1 MDEQKLVEGC
11 RRGDREAQRTLYVRT
26 SPQIYNL
33 IFRMTGHRE
42 DAFDL
47 TQETYIR
54 AFAKVSR
61 FDGRSSLATWL
72 YRIAVNEVRQF
83 LRKAATERKT
93 IQELRD
99 RANRQSLPLGDVG
112 LDIDHALAALQP
124 TDRMILILR
133 YEHGQDYRTIA
144 EVCDIAIGTVASR
157 LNRAR
162 ARVREWLEPAYAPD
176 ASGSGVEGETRND
189 EGSLPSQRADL

>member
-1 MDEQKLVEGC
+1 MDESKLVEGC
-11 RRGDREAQRTLYVRT
+11 RRGDREAQQELYVQT
-26 SPQIYNL
+26 SPQVYSL
-33 IFRMTGHRE
+33 ILRMTGRRE

-54 AFAKVSR
+54 AFAKISQ

-83 LRKAATERKT
+83 LRKAATERTT
-93 IQELRD
+93 IQALQD
-99 RANRQSLPLGDVG
+99 RAARPSPPPGDVG
-112 LDIDHALAALQP
+112 LDVDAALATLPP

-133 YEHGQDYRTIA
+133 YEHGRDYRTIA
-144 EVCDIAIGTVASR
+144 EACDITIGTVASR

-162 ARVREWLEPAYAPD
+162 ARVREWLESAYASD
-176 ASGSGVEGETRND
+176 VDGKTRSGDGR
-189 EGSLPSQRADL
+189 LPSGRADL

>member
-1 MDEQKLVEGC
+1 MDERQLVEGC
-11 RRGDREAQRTLYVRT
+11 RRGDREAQRTLYVQT

-54 AFAKVSR
+54 AFAKVGQ
-61 FDGRSSLATWL
+61 FDGRSSLSTWL
-72 YRIAVNEVRQF
+72 YRIAVNEVHQF
-83 LRKAATERKT
+83 LRKAASERTT

-99 RANRQSLPLGDVG
+99 RADQPSSPRGDVG
-112 LDIDHALAALQP
+112 LDVDRALAALP
-124 TDRMILILR
+124 PVDRMILILR
-133 YEHGQDYRTIA
+133 YEHGLDYRAIA
-144 EVCDIAIGTVASR
+144 EACDIAIGTVASR

-162 ARVREWLEPAYAPD
+162 ARVREWLVPACAP
-176 ASGSGVEGETRND
+176 R
-189 EGSLPSQRADL
+189 LPSERADL